1 MIAPK
6 AMPPYPTRRRLAAAL
21 AVACVVFAS
30 GAAAAAQPRGGR
42 MDPSEREQLRRDLSQ
57 QRAERFQRGEGAE
70 RSRNR
75 LSPQE
80 REQLR
85 SQVREARPFEGRGHE
100 RGGN

>member
-6 AMPPYPTRRRLAAAL
+6 AMPPHPTRRRLAAAL
-21 AVACVVFAS
+21 ALVCVVLAS
-30 GAAAAAQPRGGR
+30 GVAAAQPRGGR
-42 MDPSEREQLRRDLSQ
+42 MDPSEREQLRRELSQ
-57 QRAERFQRGEGAE
+57 QRVERSQRGEGAE
-70 RSRNR
+70 RPRNR

-100 RGGN
+100 RGRN

>member
-6 AMPPYPTRRRLAAAL
+6 AMPPHPTRRRLAAAL
-21 AVACVVFAS
+21 ALVCVVLAS
-30 GAAAAAQPRGGR
+30 GVAAGQPRGGR
-42 MDPSEREQLRRDLSQ
+42 MDPSEREQLRRELSQ
-57 QRAERFQRGEGAE
+57 QRVERSQRGEGAE
-70 RSRNR
+70 RPRNR

-100 RGGN
+100 RGRN

>member
-6 AMPPYPTRRRLAAAL
+6 TMPPHPTRRRLAAAL
-21 AVACVVFAS
+21 AMACAVLAS
-30 GAAAAAQPRGGR
+30 GAAAQPRGGR
-42 MDPSEREQLRRDLSQ
+42 MDPSEREQLRRELNQ
-57 QRAERFQRGEGAE
+57 QRVERSQRGEGAE
-70 RSRNR
+70 RPRNR

-100 RGGN
+100 RGRN